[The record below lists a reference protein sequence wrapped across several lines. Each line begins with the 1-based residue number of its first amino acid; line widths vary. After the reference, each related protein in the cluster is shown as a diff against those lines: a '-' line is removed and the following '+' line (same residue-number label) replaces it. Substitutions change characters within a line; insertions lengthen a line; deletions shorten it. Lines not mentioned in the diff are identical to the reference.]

1 VCGESGESPDAPGV
15 CGLDTLIPAAALLE
29 PAIVL
34 RLGLVVFSSDLPAA
48 RVEGAHGRRAQR

>member
-34 RLGLVVFSSDLPAA
+34 RLGLVFSSDLSAA